1 MLAAAFSV
9 QRASGFTRVLG
20 RSAPLRRTM
29 ATMKVT
35 AADVLASPKWPDEWP
50 YSAQDFKRMDE
61 EVDTQF
67 YGQPRL
73 VYHIGAHARCC
84 CRGHCREK

>member
-1 MLAAAFSV
+1 MLALSV
-9 QRASGFTRVLG
+9 QRASCFTRVL
-20 RSAPLRRTM
+20 RRAAPLRAGRTM

-35 AADVLASPKWPDEWP
+35 AADVLANPKWPDEWP

-73 VYHIGAHARCC
+73 VYHIGAHYFRCR
-84 CRGHCREK
+84 CRHCHEK